1 MKCHDLSCS
10 ASDFASPVFPPARL
24 RAVISTGRSEQPARN
39 SARGQRPPRVISTGA
54 AKPRSG
60 EIFPA
65 RRHGPSTA
73 VERFLHSAVLRTAP
87 VEMTGEERRG
97 NVMIRHGRLQPD
109 ARHAFRRGLVRSCR
123 PVPPYCRRAAPTN
136 EQMFIYCSY
145 CECQALL
152 CAAPVPTVGGIT
164 RRPRV
169 PAVTRTPALR
179 RRALPAGKAGFS
191 AGPLHREFP
200 APTSPS
206 APCGSFPA
214 SVARA
219 AHRRDRARRCRSRA
233 SGRRSCVRGPDR
245 WC

>member
-1 MKCHDLSCS
+1 MICHVRLPILPAPSFLPH
-10 ASDFASPVFPPARL
+10 ASGPSF
-24 RAVISTGRSEQPARN
+24 
-39 SARGQRPPRVISTGA
+39 RPGA
-54 AKPRSG
+54 ASSLPVIPPGGSDPLVSFR
-60 EIFPA
+60 P
-65 RRHGPSTA
+65 
-73 VERFLHSAVLRTAP
+73 ERRTAP

-97 NVMIRHGRLQPD
+97 IVMIRHGRLQPD
-109 ARHAFRRGLVRSCR
+109 ARHAFRRGLERSCR

-152 CAAPVPTVGGIT
+152 CAAPVPTVRGIT
-164 RRPRV
+164 RRPRA

-206 APCGSFPA
+206 APCASLPA

-219 AHRRDRARRCRSRA
+219 ARRRDRARRCRSRA
-233 SGRRSCVRGPDR
+233 SGRRLCARGPGR